1 MIARLFFIES
11 LWREK
16 DMGLTKLAMKIAAPA
31 PRIEA
36 FTKYLFIGP
45 HPDDIEIGCGATA
58 AKLAAEGKQVTFL
71 ILADGRYGDG
81 NSNGIKGD
89 ELAAL
94 RKNESIDSAER
105 LGVKDVRFLDLCDGG
120 FYDYEDMKRGIAK
133 TVGEC
138 SPDLVFA
145 PDPYTG
151 RECHIDHLNAGRAA
165 SHIAYFAPYP
175 GIMEREGAAS
185 ADVKGIAY
193 YMTAKPNRYVKIP
206 KEIFALQNEALFGCH
221 VSQFPAGSAETKQL
235 RMYLKLRSADF
246 GLRNLCAHAEGFRVL
261 GQAHMHC
268 TPETV

>member
-16 DMGLTKLAMKIAAPA
+16 DMGLTKLAMKIAAPV
-31 PRIEA
+31 PKIET

-120 FYDYEDMKRGIAK
+120 F
-133 TVGEC
+133 
-138 SPDLVFA
+138 
-145 PDPYTG
+145 
-151 RECHIDHLNAGRAA
+151 
-165 SHIAYFAPYP
+165 
-175 GIMEREGAAS
+175 
-185 ADVKGIAY
+185 
-193 YMTAKPNRYVKIP
+193 MTMR
-206 KEIFALQNEALFGCH
+206 
-221 VSQFPAGSAETKQL
+221 T
-235 RMYLKLRSADF
+235 
-246 GLRNLCAHAEGFRVL
+246 
-261 GQAHMHC
+261 
-268 TPETV
+268 